1 MKNILLA
8 TDAQIPTE
16 RKMIIGEKSAK
27 IRASVAFPCQFFKR
41 TGCLMPR
48 SIIFICLFLCANQS
62 FAQQTISGFVR
73 DSLTNEPL
81 VFAHV
86 VLNDG
91 PRGTTTDLNGFF
103 KIQTSG
109 SVSYVRIKYI
119 GFETR
124 KFPVGAKTDSL
135 VFNLPKSNMQ
145 LAEVII
151 LPGENPAD
159 RIIKNVVKNRKEN
172 DPANLP
178 FFSYKAY
185 EKTIFTL
192 DEDTA
197 ITNKR
202 STQDTMVVTIRNL
215 LEKQHIMMSENVY
228 ERKYH
233 NGKYTDNVEAT
244 RFSGMKNPQF
254 AMLASQMQSFS
265 FYKDYFTLGQQAF
278 LGPISPNSSNNY
290 FFNIEDTLMVE
301 QDTIIIISYQPKKGK
316 KFDALQGQ
324 LHINI
329 TDFALMNASAN
340 VVDGQG
346 VEIKIQHRYE
356 KLNGETWFPTQLNT
370 DFKMLGL
377 NLGGFNIKGVGTT
390 YNREVN
396 LDEKIRAL
404 DISTNTLE
412 LDSKAHKKDSAYW
425 SSERETPLSEKELRT
440 YHVIDSMGKELKL
453 EQRIKLLIAFGT
465 GRFPIGPV
473 ELDLDKII
481 DFNDYEGFRLGVGL
495 HTAPDLI
502 KWANF
507 GAYVAYG
514 FKDKEVKYGGD
525 TDFTLHKN
533 LGLQLRGAY
542 YHDVREIGAQEF
554 LVDENRSLSSM
565 YSDLV
570 IQRMDLMNGWNV
582 GVRINPLR
590 GWHFEAQFRHQ
601 DAESKHGYRYVPE
614 NTTDSLTKAQYA
626 EVRVGFRFAPFEK
639 KMRLGARE
647 IIQDKGAV
655 ILWATVTKG
664 LKGILSSD
672 FDYWKADVKLDGK
685 FRIRKV
691 GMEFWQLSAGWI
703 SNPVPYLKMYTPK
716 ANYDNQISVFSPN
729 SFETV
734 RPNEFLNQYQ
744 IALHQRHN
752 FGSVKTGIKWIRP
765 DFNWVNSFG
774 IGWLTKPQI
783 HSGLKIQD
791 MSKGIFETGIVIDD
805 IIKVN
810 LLGIGGG
817 VFYRYGAY
825 AFSREFDNLAFKLSM
840 KIGF

>member
-1 MKNILLA
+1 MQKILVTFFGVL
-8 TDAQIPTE
+8 I
-16 RKMIIGEKSAK
+16 
-27 IRASVAFPCQFFKR
+27 SVNGFSQE
-41 TGCLMPR
+41 
-48 SIIFICLFLCANQS
+48 I
-62 FAQQTISGFVR
+62 ISGFVR

-81 VFAHV
+81 IFAHV

-103 KIQTSG
+103 KMETSAV
-109 SVSYVRIKYI
+109 VSHLRIKYI
-119 GFETR
+119 GYETR
-124 KFPVGAKTDSL
+124 RFPIEGQSDLLIFK
-135 VFNLPKSNMQ
+135 LPRSNTQ
-145 LAEVII
+145 LAEVTIH
-151 LPGENPAD
+151 PGENPAD
-159 RIIKNVVKNRKEN
+159 RIIRNVVKNRKET
-172 DPANLP
+172 DPGNLP
-178 FFSYKAY
+178 YFSYKAY

-202 STQDTMVVTIRNL
+202 SAKDTMLVAIRTL
-215 LEKQHIMMSENVY
+215 LEEQHIMMSENVY
-228 ERKYH
+228 ERKYR

-254 AMLASQMQSFS
+254 ALLASQMQSFS
-265 FYKDYFTLGQQAF
+265 FYEDYFSLGQQAF
-278 LGPISPNSSNNY
+278 LSPISPNSWNRY
-290 FFNIEDTLMVE
+290 FFNIEDTLMVQ
-301 QDTIIIISYQPKKGK
+301 QDTVIIISYQPKKGK
-316 KFDALQGQ
+316 KFDALRGI

-329 TDFALMNASAN
+329 TDMALMNASAN

-346 VEIKIQHRYE
+346 VEITIQHKYE
-356 KLNGETWFPTQLNT
+356 KLNNQTWFPTQLNT

-377 NLGGFNIKGVGTT
+377 NLNGFHIKGVGTT
-390 YNREVN
+390 FNREIN
-396 LDEKIRAL
+396 LEEKVRAL
-404 DISTNTLE
+404 DISSNTLE
-412 LDSKAHKKDSAYW
+412 LESKAHKKDSAYW
-425 SSERETPLSEKELRT
+425 NAQRETPLSEKELRT
-440 YHVIDSMGKELKL
+440 YHVIDSIGKDLKL

-465 GRFPIGPV
+465 GRFPIGPI
-473 ELDLDKII
+473 ELDMDKII
-481 DFNDYEGFRLGVGL
+481 DYNEYEGFRLGVGL

-525 TDFTLHKN
+525 AEFTLHKN

-554 LVDENRSLSSM
+554 LVNDNRSLAAM

-570 IQRMDLMNGWNV
+570 IQRMDLMNGWNA

-601 DAESKHGYRYVPE
+601 DAESKHEYRYVQ
-614 NTTDSLTKAQYA
+614 SLPIIGNDTIRKYKFS
-626 EVRVGFRFAPFEK
+626 EVRVGLRFAPFEK
-639 KMRLGARE
+639 KMRLGNRE
-647 IIQDKGAV
+647 ITQDKGAV

-664 LKGILSSD
+664 LKGALSSD
-672 FDYWKADVKLDGK
+672 LDYWKADMKLQGK

-691 GMEFWQLSAGWI
+691 GMEFWQVSAGWV
-703 SNPVPYLKMYTPK
+703 SDPVPYLKMYTPK
-716 ANYDNQISVFSPN
+716 ANYDDLSVFSPN

-734 RPNEFLNQYQ
+734 RSNEFLNELL
-744 IALHQRHN
+744 IAIHQRHN
-752 FGSVKTGIKWIRP
+752 FGAIKTGVNWIRP
-765 DFNWVNSFG
+765 EIHWANSFG
-774 IGWLTKPQI
+774 IGWLNTPQL
-783 HSGLKIQD
+783 HTGFKIQD
-791 MSKGIFETGIVIDD
+791 MSKGLFETGIVIED

-810 LLGIGGG
+810 LIGIGGG

-825 AFSREFDNLAFKLSM
+825 SFSNEINNLAFKLSL